1 MCSPKANLV
10 CPTTSIK
17 HTRWLSSPNLSILPP
32 SSLHDNYPLQL
43 DTPAIDDD
51 NDDNDSV
58 LSDPPSTADN
68 IRALVRIKPSS
79 VGSTERTCLSV
90 DGASVSLTP
99 PIASRAVFDKKT
111 FSLDGI
117 LPESTSQEEVFQA
130 VAVPLVANVLEGYN
144 GTIFAYGQTG
154 SGKTYTMQTIFTCT
168 CSYLEIYNEKIFD
181 LLDESMTSEAKLLRE
196 DAVSGIFVQDLLD
209 IQVHTP
215 SDALDLLT
223 RGTNNRTVGA
233 TAMNRES
240 SRSHSVFMVKLVQKL
255 KDDSG
260 LDIVRKSTLHLVDL
274 AGSEKQSATGAT
286 GTRLKEV
293 HYTNPHSHICMLT
306 WHVILQASQI
316 NKSLSA
322 LSNVITGLV
331 DVSKGLKRH
340 IHYRDSKLTFLLRDA
355 LGGNS
360 KTTVVATVSA
370 HDKWFH
376 ETMSTLQFVQR
387 VKCIKNNAKKYE
399 DDSAVIARLEMQVR
413 ELQRRVDDSAVPRV
427 EDMQAIQQK
436 ADELSAMKVNNEKLE
451 LVVTLLNG
459 KVTTTQEELHATQ
472 QKLNDVELALSQS
485 KAECESL
492 LVKQTLLECKLTGQG
507 RNDDVIAPME
517 TVEGTTEAQTIK
529 SLQDIVA
536 ELHSQLIA
544 AENARGLA
552 EKRLKDATNQKKAF
566 SLFKGIL
573 RRRSSGGGRKWWQR
587 WKKPLSDAS
596 NPKLLSPSSA
606 RHLRS
611 PSSPSMERV
620 SGASSRPCSPGGLE
634 RTSSIPRLNS
644 SSKVHTLAR
653 KFELKIETNAA
664 AAAASSSTTSAGIVH
679 NNQTTHKDI
688 VTSPVPATDEPQT
701 VSYPVN
707 PNEESIRALVR
718 IRPSAPLRDEID
730 PSVVIIPDK
739 SVRRCLEPDATSIN
753 IVNFKQGADKRQFS
767 VDGLLLDTATQDD
780 VFKAVGMRVV
790 DNAVDG
796 YNGSIFAYGQT
807 GSGKTHTMQGDMTEG
822 SAERGVIPR
831 ILYYMFERLT
841 ASQTS
846 FDMTCSYLEIYNE
859 KIYDLL
865 DVISDEP
872 KYIREDATLGLFV
885 QDLVEMPVASPRA
898 ALQVLD
904 DGGQHR
910 TVGCTA
916 MNRESSR
923 SHSVFTIKLTQ
934 RLDEAGRHVP
944 YRDSKLTFLL
954 RDALGGNSKTTL
966 IATVSSEDKFSNETL
981 STLQFMQRAKHIKT
995 IVNKNEDTRT
1005 VIKQLQGEL
1014 VGLRGQLDAATATI
1028 DADKCKRAALQQLV
1042 ERLQLQTQDKA
1053 YVGML
1058 ETKVEA
1064 LEGQLTVQTAAS
1076 EALHDAIKTHAQDA
1090 AHAHDEVDECQRML
1104 KQVRLEFER
1113 ARQTHTS
1120 DACLVATLREELV
1133 KRDNDHATQSD
1144 AWSQKLAALQADV
1157 SSAATHLAAKCLEAD
1172 GLKQL
1177 VSELKLQLD
1186 DYRRVSMEVATA
1198 TAVDVTPSHVTPCM
1212 SIASS
1217 LHATTSSTPPIS
1229 EDGQVLLS
1237 PRVCPNLATAIG
1249 SFSIP
1254 ASMDEA
1260 HRDLQLQHDQL
1271 LHVMQKLDGLRNS
1284 KKFLQHALQTT
1295 LTDNAEMVQS
1305 LKKLQRNTALD
1316 ALQQT
1321 LAGEKKARKQQQQQ
1335 SFKLHSLEGDDESD
1349 IPKEDELKQLAA
1361 DKVALTSRL
1370 KATQAKVGALEDQY
1384 GRVTQA
1390 LLAAVI
1396 TLHEDVEGRHKT
1408 WRALQQEPVELSH
1421 TPFYEG
1427 LVENMVDKV
1436 KQLTSTVDN
1445 QVRP

>member
-1 MCSPKANLV
+1 MEA
-10 CPTTSIK
+10 
-17 HTRWLSSPNLSILPP
+17 
-32 SSLHDNYPLQL
+32 
-43 DTPAIDDD
+43 TP
-51 NDDNDSV
+51 V
-58 LSDPPSTADN
+58 
-68 IRALVRIKPSS
+68 
-79 VGSTERTCLSV
+79 
-90 DGASVSLTP
+90 
-99 PIASRAVFDKKT
+99 
-111 FSLDGI
+111 
-117 LPESTSQEEVFQA
+117 
-130 VAVPLVANVLEGYN
+130 
-144 GTIFAYGQTG
+144 
-154 SGKTYTMQTIFTCT
+154 
-168 CSYLEIYNEKIFD
+168 
-181 LLDESMTSEAKLLRE
+181 EAKPTPFSPTAKLR
-196 DAVSGIFVQDLLD
+196 
-209 IQVHTP
+209 
-215 SDALDLLT
+215 
-223 RGTNNRTVGA
+223 
-233 TAMNRES
+233 
-240 SRSHSVFMVKLVQKL
+240 
-255 KDDSG
+255 
-260 LDIVRKSTLHLVDL
+260 
-274 AGSEKQSATGAT
+274 
-286 GTRLKEV
+286 
-293 HYTNPHSHICMLT
+293 
-306 WHVILQASQI
+306 
-316 NKSLSA
+316 
-322 LSNVITGLV
+322 
-331 DVSKGLKRH
+331 
-340 IHYRDSKLTFLLRDA
+340 
-355 LGGNS
+355 
-360 KTTVVATVSA
+360 
-370 HDKWFH
+370 
-376 ETMSTLQFVQR
+376 
-387 VKCIKNNAKKYE
+387 
-399 DDSAVIARLEMQVR
+399 
-413 ELQRRVDDSAVPRV
+413 
-427 EDMQAIQQK
+427 
-436 ADELSAMKVNNEKLE
+436 
-451 LVVTLLNG
+451 
-459 KVTTTQEELHATQ
+459 
-472 QKLNDVELALSQS
+472 
-485 KAECESL
+485 
-492 LVKQTLLECKLTGQG
+492 
-507 RNDDVIAPME
+507 
-517 TVEGTTEAQTIK
+517 
-529 SLQDIVA
+529 
-536 ELHSQLIA
+536 
-544 AENARGLA
+544 
-552 EKRLKDATNQKKAF
+552 
-566 SLFKGIL
+566 
-573 RRRSSGGGRKWWQR
+573 
-587 WKKPLSDAS
+587 
-596 NPKLLSPSSA
+596 KLLSPSSA

-934 RLDEAGRHVP
+934 RLDEAGMEITRRSTLHLVDLAGSEKQSHTAAVGTRFKEATQINKSLSVLGNVMTALVDVSNGIKRHVP

-1014 VGLRGQLDAATATI
+1014 AGLRGQLDAATATI
-1028 DADKCKRAALQQLV
+1028 DADKCKRAALHQLV

-1053 YVGML
+1053 YVGRL

-1064 LEGQLTVQTAAS
+1064 LEGQLTVQTAVS
-1076 EALHDAIKTHAQDA
+1076 EALRDAIKTHAQDA

-1104 KQVRLEFER
+1104 KQIRLEFER

-1198 TAVDVTPSHVTPCM
+1198 TTVDVTPSHVTPCM
-1212 SIASS
+1212 SMASS
-1217 LHATTSSTPPIS
+1217 LNAMSSTPPIS

-1237 PRVCPNLATAIG
+1237 PRMMSTTRRSGHRRSESDLSDEFRQAIG

-1305 LKKLQRNTALD
+1305 LKKLQVERNTALD

-1321 LAGEKKARKQQQQQ
+1321 LAGEKKARKQQQQ

-1349 IPKEDELKQLAA
+1349 VATLPTMLKRANTTFHGFSTIPKEDELKQLAA

-1370 KATQAKVGALEDQY
+1370 KATQAKVGALEDQVKKLRGNLPATDNTSAWAIEY

-1445 QVRP
+1445 QKLAIQILEKELHWHKLTKDIQTK